1 MEKRYQNDD
10 DEKLRLIIKDFT
22 ANKMNRMHELSQLIE
37 ESYKNGTLIYNFEEH
52 KLNENDFEKIFK
64 EIEEKMICNTYTER
78 LPSQLTED
86 IALKMLKTRSLKS
99 LLLCLPGN
107 QEFAFFD
114 SNGNFIGQGLSVVE
128 KINNAISS
136 YHVSGEDLESKFK
149 CPPYGYAYETILV
162 VLAVLMRAGHLAIKY
177 NGQEIYNYHDPEL
190 ITLFSKS
197 LKFKKASFKAI
208 TSSLTASQKQNLVDH
223 LKELKAD
230 RILEKDF
237 DYNSND
243 IEVVSIIKDLSED
256 LLKKIGDCKKYNNEF
271 DNLFPQIGQKIIT
284 LRGYLSRVT
293 GDNYK
298 DQAEKFIEEYMQFKE
313 AATDIQKVLKFC
325 ETDLNNVKAYKKF
338 VSEIVQELG
347 KLGGIYEGNC
357 IFSFSEQFEEKY
369 TQSISDNFMK
379 LKELF
384 QKIKDEYYRIIEKE
398 HQKMT
403 RKHEE
408 LKNQAEESRKNVSSI
423 PGNLNK
429 ELLSKIGEIKGY
441 ADKHICNHL
450 EISFETKCDTCHYS
464 LNEIISANQNVNHKI
479 KELEETKIKIIYP
492 DSKNIPKEVRIK
504 IVKGKFTTLH
514 YREMLQE
521 KIKDVSS
528 LNNNDIV
535 IIE

>member
-1 MEKRYQNDD
+1 
-10 DEKLRLIIKDFT
+10 
-22 ANKMNRMHELSQLIE
+22 
-37 ESYKNGTLIYNFEEH
+37 
-52 KLNENDFEKIFK
+52 
-64 EIEEKMICNTYTER
+64 
-78 LPSQLTED
+78 
-86 IALKMLKTRSLKS
+86 MLFRSS
-99 LLLCLPGN
+99 
-107 QEFAFFD
+107 
-114 SNGNFIGQGLSVVE
+114 
-128 KINNAISS
+128 
-136 YHVSGEDLESKFK
+136 
-149 CPPYGYAYETILV
+149 T
-162 VLAVLMRAGHLAIKY
+162 
-177 NGQEIYNYHDPEL
+177 
-190 ITLFSKS
+190 
-197 LKFKKASFKAI
+197 
-208 TSSLTASQKQNLVDH
+208 
-223 LKELKAD
+223 
-230 RILEKDF
+230 
-237 DYNSND
+237 D

-256 LLKKIGDCKKYNNEF
+256 LLKKIGDCKIYNNEF

-338 VSEIVQELG
+338 ASEIVQELG

-429 ELLSKIGEIKGY
+429 ELLNKIGEIKGY

-479 KELEETKIKIIYP
+479 KELEETKIQIIYP
-492 DSKNIPKEVRIK
+492 DSKNTPKEVRRSES
-504 IVKGKFTTLH
+504 V
-514 YREMLQE
+514 
-521 KIKDVSS
+521 V
-528 LNNNDIV
+528 
-535 IIE
+535 